1 MMQLEKVLVT
11 GSSGLLGGK
20 LVKALSEEYEVIPTH
35 NTEATHHNSIR
46 MDIVD
51 RDGVFRVLTGS
62 SPDVVVHAAAETS
75 VDKCETRKEWAW
87 SVNVLGTRNIAEAC
101 VKIGSRLIFVSTDY
115 VFDGHKGL
123 YSEEDEVNPINHY
136 GLTKL
141 KGEEF
146 VKELCEDFLIA
157 RASVVYGWHS
167 RRLNF
172 ATWVIDSLK
181 DRRRIPVVEDHY
193 NSPTLADDLAEIIHR
208 MVGSKA
214 GGVYHT
220 AGGERVSR
228 YEFAL
233 KIAETFGLDRSL
245 IAPVK
250 MVDVKTWIAK
260 RPRDSS
266 LCVDKL
272 QKKIGIQ
279 PSDLAGALRRMKEKK
294 S

>member
-1 MMQLEKVLVT
+1 MQSEKVLVT

-20 LVKALSEEYEVIPTH
+20 LVKALSEGYKVIPTH
-35 NTEATHHNSIR
+35 NTEATHPNSIR

-51 RDGVFRVLTGS
+51 RDRVFKVLAES

-75 VDKCETRKEWAW
+75 VDECETSKELAW
-87 SVNVLGTRNIAEAC
+87 GVNALGTKNIAEAS
-101 VKIGSRLIFVSTDY
+101 VKIGARLIYISTDY
-115 VFDGHKGL
+115 VFDGRKGL

-146 VKELCEDFLIA
+146 VRELCEDFLIA
-157 RASVVYGWHS
+157 RASVVYGWHP
-167 RRLNF
+167 RKLNF

-181 DRRRIPVVEDHY
+181 NRRRIPVVEDHY
-193 NSPTLADDLAEIIHR
+193 NSPTLADDLEDIIRR

-214 GGVYHT
+214 VGVYHT

-250 MVDVKTWIAK
+250 MVDVKGWIAR